1 MNIFCSLLKTIKT
14 KNYEKIGVDCLAAEE
29 DLLQK
34 KHNIKFDELH

>member
-1 MNIFCSLLKTIKT
+1 MNNSYSYFKTIKT
-14 KNYEKIGVDCLAAEE
+14 KNDELIGVDCLAAEE